1 MKEKSK
7 LACKGKE
14 EIYYLFFKLIINV
27 ITFDIQYCIISNNAA
42 LDEIKRSHYQ
52 KYYFSN

>member
-14 EIYYLFFKLIINV
+14 ELCYLFFKLIISV

-42 LDEIKRSHYQ
+42 VDEIKNSLS
-52 KYYFSN
+52 KMLF